1 MENKIKY
8 GVIHV
13 HSENSRKD
21 SVAKVF
27 DLFKRA
33 KELGAPAITL
43 TDHGVLTGVEEAKN
57 AAKEIGIKYIPGVEA
72 YYENVDS
79 DLNQR
84 MHLILLAKDEIG
96 YKAISLA
103 VTESNAN
110 MDSQGFPRVNENIIR
125 KYFAKGTIGHDH
137 VIATSACMNGVL
149 SAVLLMNGSVE
160 REMEKIR
167 TKQSTLYNPNSPAY
181 KVACNKYEEI
191 TKEIEQLNAEIKQLD
206 KLAKMPFIAKE
217 KAVKAAEGTPEY
229 EEKKARLDA
238 EKEASIN
245 AGKKSEELKSK
256 RVALKLQQREAGENK
271 KLFEGS
277 NLERYNDCVAKME
290 SLKKEILSEEELYE
304 KAKAQAKTFSEIFGD
319 GNFYCELQYH
329 GIDEE
334 KDVMPI
340 IAKIAY
346 ELGLPLVAANDAHM
360 VNGSKDDIKA
370 RQIIRALRFNK
381 WEDLRMGDSEL
392 YIKTDEE
399 LADSLRKILPEE
411 VVSDAFEGIREI
423 VDKCDVNFSNNH
435 HYPKFESDVEGE
447 TANER
452 LRRLSYEGIEW
463 RYPNKEG
470 WTDEHQ
476 KRMEYE
482 LGVIT
487 DLGFCD
493 YLCIVEDFLT
503 YGRLLGKIDLE
514 DPRYLADPYNIKLLK
529 ELAKDEVGLGIGPG
543 RGSAVGSLVCYL
555 IGITGIDP
563 MKYELLFERFLSK
576 ERVTM
581 PDIDSDFKTD
591 IRNKV
596 LDYVKFKYGP
606 DAVCCIMTR
615 GTQAAKASVRN
626 AARLLGS
633 EKYNDTKRFLSL
645 GDQIAKT
652 IPTTLGIRLKDCE
665 DKINELFCDNADAM
679 EIFHNAKLIEGSF
692 VNVGMHAAGV
702 IISDNGD
709 VKQYVPLM
717 YNKDKEQ
724 WMTQCEK
731 DPCESIGLLKMDFL
745 GLRNLNIITE
755 ALREIKKNTGKHID
769 IEKVPFEKKVFQKI
783 FAAGNTNSVFQF
795 ESNGMKKMLRQFQ
808 PESIEDIIL
817 LVAAYRPGPVQ
828 YLDSIIAVK
837 HGKKDPD
844 YVIPEME
851 SILGKTYGY
860 PVYQEQIMQ
869 IFNKFAGFT
878 LGESDII
885 RRLMSKK
892 KTDKFLKYKNK
903 FIDGLCENGAD
914 KTRAEDFWTQMVSF
928 SEYAFNKSHAAAY
941 AFIAYY
947 TAWLKCYYPAEYLC
961 AVMNDTEFEKLGGL
975 IADCRSFGV
984 KVFPA
989 NINTSNTKFST
1000 TNGGVIVGLGLIK
1013 GVANSATPIIT
1024 ERKNGR
1030 YKSFPEF
1037 MLRTRASKD
1046 VAENLIYAGAFD
1058 EFTQNRQAL
1067 VDAVPEYC
1075 EILKKIKTKENVI
1088 NADSTAT
1095 NEKEIEKEQ
1104 AKKDKAQA
1112 ALNLLISNMNNVS
1125 VNLHGDEN
1133 FLIRLENEKEK
1144 IGAFVSGH
1152 PLDTYG
1158 TPKDYKCTEIA
1169 ELDRQRNVTVMG
1181 IINGLRIVQRKTD
1194 SADLAFF
1201 TLEDQTGTIAVNCF
1215 TQTYAQ
1221 FKNAIREDGVVIITG
1236 DCIEDTDNVTDETVL
1251 KINAKSIKTIQA
1263 KKKTV
1268 VIEIESAMDW
1278 EDNVKNK
1285 IKAFR
1290 TKDGMNLVA
1299 YDKMYGKFRNI
1310 DAQVTNDIL
1319 SLTELNPHIV

>member
-21 SVAKVF
+21 SVASVKS
-27 DLFKRA
+27 LFARA

-43 TDHGVLTGVEEAKN
+43 TDHGVLTGVEEAKK

-96 YKAISLA
+96 YRAIS
-103 VTESNAN
+103 
-110 MDSQGFPRVNENIIR
+110 MNENTLR
-125 KYFAKGTIGHDH
+125 KYFAEGAIGHNH
-137 VIATSACMNGVL
+137 VIATSACMTGVL

-160 REMEKIR
+160 KEIEKFR
-167 TKQSTLYNPNSPAY
+167 TKQASLYNPNSPAY
-181 KVACNKYEEI
+181 KVACEKYDKLTEDVAL
-191 TKEIEQLNAEIKQLD
+191 LNAEIKRLD
-206 KLAKMPFIAKE
+206 KLAKAPFLAKE
-217 KAVKAAEGTPEY
+217 KAVRAAEGTPEY
-229 EEKKARLDA
+229 EEKKARLEA
-238 EKEASIN
+238 EKEESKN
-245 AGKKSEELKSK
+245 AAKTSEELKSK
-256 RVALKLQQREAGENK
+256 RVMVKLQQKEAEENK

-277 NLERYNDCVAKME
+277 NLEQYNTCVAKIE
-290 SLKKEILSEEELYE
+290 SLKKEILSEDALYE
-304 KAKAQAKTFSEIFGD
+304 TAKGQAKLFSEIFGN

-329 GIDEE
+329 GINEE
-334 KDVMPI
+334 RDVMPI

-346 ELGLPLVAANDAHM
+346 ELELPLVAANDAHM
-360 VNGSKDDIKA
+360 VNGTKDDIKA
-370 RQIIRALRFNK
+370 RQIIRSLRFNK
-381 WEDLRMGDSEL
+381 WEELLTGDSEL
-392 YIKTDEE
+392 YIKTDDE
-399 LADSLRKILPEE
+399 LANSLREILPEE
-411 VVSDAFEGIREI
+411 VVLDAFKGIEEI
-423 VDKCDVNFSNNH
+423 VEKCNVTFSNNP
-435 HYPKFESDVEGE
+435 HYPKFESDIADE
-447 TANER
+447 TADAR
-452 LRRLSYEGIEW
+452 LRRLSIEGIEW

-470 WTDEHQ
+470 WTKEHEE
-476 KRMEYE
+476 RMEYE
-482 LGVIT
+482 LGIIT

-493 YLCIVEDFLT
+493 YLCIVEDFLS
-503 YGRLLGKIDLE
+503 YGRLLGKINLE
-514 DPRYLADPYNIKLLK
+514 DPRYLADPYNIDLLK

-563 MKYELLFERFLSK
+563 MKYGLIFERFLNK

-596 LDYVKFKYGP
+596 LDYVKYKYGP

-615 GTQAAKASVRN
+615 GTQAAKASIRN
-626 AARLLGS
+626 AARLLGA
-633 EKYNDTKRFLSL
+633 EKFDDTKRFLSL

-652 IPTTLGIRLKDCE
+652 IPSTLGITLGDCE
-665 DKINELFCDNADAM
+665 DKIKDTFSDNDNAM
-679 EIFHNAKLIEGSF
+679 EIFRNAKLIEGSF

-702 IISDNGD
+702 IIADNGD

-731 DPCESIGLLKMDFL
+731 DPCEALGLLKMDFL
-745 GLRNLNIITE
+745 GLRNLNIISE
-755 ALREIKKNTGKHID
+755 SLREIKKNTGKSID
-769 IEKVPFEKKVFQKI
+769 IEKVSFDKDVFQKI
-783 FAAGNTNSVFQF
+783 FALGNTNSVFQF
-795 ESNGMKKMLRQFQ
+795 ESGGMKKMLRQFR

-817 LVAAYRPGPVQ
+817 LVAAYRPGPMQ

-837 HGKKDPD
+837 HGRKEPD

-851 SILGKTYGY
+851 TILGKTYGY

-869 IFNKFAGFT
+869 IFNKFAGFS

-892 KTDKFLKYKNK
+892 KTKEFAKYKDK
-903 FIDGLCENGAD
+903 FIDGLCESGAD
-914 KTRAEDFWTQMVSF
+914 RNRAEDFWIQMVDF

-975 IADCRSFGV
+975 IADCRGFGV
-984 KVFPA
+984 KVHPA
-989 NINTSNTKFST
+989 NINVSDTKFST
-1000 TNGGVIVGLGLIK
+1000 SKDGVVVGLGLVK
-1013 GVANSATPIIT
+1013 GVANSAAPIIN
-1024 ERKNGR
+1024 ERINGR

-1037 MLRTRASKD
+1037 MMRTRTSKD

-1058 EFTQNRQAL
+1058 EFTKNRQAL

-1075 EILKKIKTKENVI
+1075 EILKKIKTKETVLS
-1088 NADSTAT
+1088 AESTAT
-1095 NEKEIEKEQ
+1095 TAKEIEKEQ
-1104 AKKDKAQA
+1104 AKKERAQT
-1112 ALNLLISNMNNVS
+1112 ALNLLISNMNNIS
-1125 VNLHGDEN
+1125 VNLYGDEN
-1133 FLIRLENEKEK
+1133 LLVRLENEKEK
-1144 IGAFVSGH
+1144 IGAFISGH

-1158 TPKDYKCTEIA
+1158 TPKDYKCTEID
-1169 ELDRQRNVTVMG
+1169 ELDKQRNVTVMG
-1181 IINGLRIVQRKTD
+1181 IITNLRIVQRKSD

-1221 FKNAIREDGVVIITG
+1221 FKDVIREDGVVIITG
-1236 DCIEDTDNVTDETVL
+1236 DCIEDVDNITDETVL

-1278 EDNVKNK
+1278 EDNVKEK